1 MIWQG
6 RSFQITIVTAAKEVN
21 QVDRTKRQSR
31 FREYIEGIDSG
42 SSIERFLFT
51 I

>member
-1 MIWQG
+1 MIWQR
-6 RSFQITIVTAAKEVN
+6 RSFQITIAAAKEVN

-31 FREYIEGIDSG
+31 FREYIEEIDSG
-42 SSIERFLFT
+42 SSIERFLFK